1 MIIKDAALT
10 DIPEMESIEKSIF
23 SEPWNKEGFES
34 AISQPSVLCVV
45 AKEDFS
51 DELLGYVICYTALDE
66 GEIVNVAVSKDH
78 RRKGVAKSMME
89 RVLDRA
95 KGNGIVYFALD
106 VRVSNEGAIRLY
118 ESFGFKTAGVR
129 KNFYRF
135 PTEDSFTMILEL
147 NNA

>member
-23 SEPWNKEGFES
+23 SEPWNEEGFSS
-34 AISQPSVLCVV
+34 AISQPNVISIV
-45 AKEDFS
+45 ARKDFS
-51 DELLGYVICYTALDE
+51 GELLGYIICYTAVDE
-66 GEIVNVAVSKDH
+66 GEIVNVAVSEDH
-78 RRKGVAKSMME
+78 RRKGVASSMME
-89 RVLDRA
+89 YVLKRA
-95 KGNGIVYFALD
+95 KESGISYFALD
-106 VRVSNEGAIRLY
+106 VRVSNEAAIRLY

-135 PTEDSFTMILEL
+135 PSEDSFTMILEL